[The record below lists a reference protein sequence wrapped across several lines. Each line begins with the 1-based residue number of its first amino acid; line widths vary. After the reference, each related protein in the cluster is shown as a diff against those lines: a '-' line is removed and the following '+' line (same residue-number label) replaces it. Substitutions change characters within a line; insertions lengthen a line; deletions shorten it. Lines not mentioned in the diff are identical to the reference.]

1 MPLSKQQKD
10 EIEKYLAEKI
20 RTKLQSYDRETSAM
34 PFHIRLF
41 GGDRMAAYSFI
52 QSCNTMLGQSIFEQI
67 GEIIAKPNFAI
78 AKAQYSGFEGTVS
91 DKAILA
97 IEHIMKDLRTAK
109 RDANKKQE
117 TKEIL
122 SQPRNGKSVNS
133 RVDLFLKDKKGRE
146 YYLELKTAKPNTSEF
161 TAVKKKLLEWVAMA
175 GKDVSTLVCIPY
187 NPYHPEPYE
196 RWTLKG
202 LFDLNEE
209 ILVGQEFWDFLG
221 GKGTFEELLEIFGEV
236 GKQLYPEIENKI
248 KDIAKATREK
258 SA

>member
-1 MPLSKQQKD
+1 MTLSEQQKE
-10 EIEKYLAEKI
+10 EIKAYLIKKI
-20 RTKLQSYDRETSAM
+20 RNKLQTYDRETTAM

-41 GGDRMAAYSFI
+41 GENRMATYSFI

-67 GEIIAKPNFAI
+67 GEIIAKPNFAV
-78 AKAQYSGFEGTVS
+78 AKAQYTDFRGAIS

-109 RDANKKQE
+109 REANKKEE

-122 SQPRNGKSVNS
+122 SQPKNGKIVDS
-133 RVDLFLKDKKGRE
+133 RVDLFLKDKHGRE
-146 YYLELKTAKPNTSEF
+146 YFLELKTAKPDISEF

-202 LFDLNEE
+202 LFDLKEE
-209 ILVGQEFWDFLG
+209 ILVGKEFWDFLG
-221 GKGTFEELLEIFGEV
+221 GKGTFEEVLALFEET
-236 GKQLYPEIENKI
+236 GKELYSEIESRI
-248 KDIAKATREK
+248 KDIAKVAKEK
-258 SA
+258 SK

>member
-10 EIEKYLAEKI
+10 EIKKYLYEK
-20 RTKLQSYDRETSAM
+20 TKNKLLSYDRETSVM
-34 PFHIRLF
+34 PFHVRLF
-41 GGDRMAAYSFI
+41 GGDRMATYSFI

-67 GEIIAKPNFAI
+67 GEIIAKPNFEI
-78 AKAQYSGFEGTVS
+78 AKAQYGGFEGNIS
-91 DKAILA
+91 DKAILT

-109 RDANKKQE
+109 REANKKE
-117 TKEIL
+117 EIKEIL
-122 SQPRNGKSVNS
+122 AQPKNGKMISS

-146 YYLELKTAKPNTSEF
+146 YYLELKTAKPNISEF
-161 TAVKKKLLEWVAMA
+161 TSVKKKLLEWIAMA

-209 ILVGQEFWDFLG
+209 ILIGQEFWNFLG
-221 GKGTFEELLEIFGEV
+221 GKGTFEELLKIFEEV
-236 GKQLYPEIENKI
+236 GKELYPEIESKI
-248 KDIAKATREK
+248 KDFANTTKEK
-258 SA
+258 ST